1 MHCNKV
7 YRELLDSVMTW
18 KRSLTSELLMMFYGD
33 MMHLPVTD
41 KEVESLRATIIDSK
55 KRYRFVRVNVMRIYG
70 FNRMP
75 LENLDNMAADF
86 WDAYLKHETWINS
99 LQVLHEQPPDLKFAF
114 QTQSHLKFYS
124 HIFGELN
131 WILSRLSD
139 APKCQKL
146 PDETINTCL
155 SHVIGQL
162 LLKEASQIIDET
174 RRNQEEAE
182 KKRQKDAE
190 EAEAD
195 LLQSLKITDEQM
207 KKNKKKK
214 SNTQTNSKINITTPS
229 PASASSTIF
238 VKEESNQEPKIDN
251 VPSQSTLKT
260 PNILDHGDN
269 DDERD
274 PGEWETT
281 SSKKKASKTLSSSS
295 TFIENWISKSICE
308 VRISEEFSHLILGE
322 NRKRIVDIVK
332 STGSQIKISDE
343 LLNGFRT
350 FRVAGRPFENPSVA
364 AENAQKTVSEM
375 KYRLD
380 HDGWGPMD
388 IENRFEVLNSS
399 IPIIFGTHKKNRMY
413 QMDCLIYI
421 EPVPSSTKT
430 KFLFIRGLLVHVE
443 SATKI
448 FQKYAVSSTVTF
460 DSDNH
465 FSPQRNSFPEDE
477 KLKEEAK
484 NASKTVASQQVEDM
498 DEEFLRVLQL
508 SAQEEEFR
516 KRNEEEKKRQEEKHL
531 DEEKTTQNELSKEI
545 QEMEDSKLA
554 RALMEEEEKQHSL
567 SLSSVPSS
575 PKKTLAAMNTSQHT
589 QRKNIQ
595 NQTSA
600 LNPTVKPI
608 LQEVPFNN
616 YIENWKDDHLVI
628 QMPQAFFGKVMGSS
642 GSTLKQI
649 EKESKTKIEYFK
661 DLDEKQLHNRARRF
675 FIHGNR
681 NNIAY
686 CVRRMKEE
694 IGEDK
699 TFMLPSSVQAKMF
712 VDQTKPIKEFE
723 TYSKTRLVFHQQAAQ
738 NAFRNVSVSGSPES
752 IRICKLLFEEM
763 IVTNCSA
770 AQALS
775 NLAARKN
782 RPLSVSSNPSGAN
795 ITSIR
800 SAHQPANVN
809 STKATFRGI
818 GGGLSNFRGENSCFL
833 NVVVQSFF
841 HFPSFASQILRSRHS
856 RCKSKENPPGKCLV
870 CSLLNTFRALS
881 SSEEG
886 TFVSSVELREA
897 VADAFEGSFDL
908 GKMEDAAEAFER
920 VLGAVHLS
928 LIEEE
933 EIGKEDKSTKP
944 CDCIVH
950 RCFAFYFLEGV
961 KCDKCQRE
969 LTYEKEGEDLER
981 NTRIKTL
988 RTHSVVPLRPKY
1000 PSLVSYVSAAEI
1012 VSYDSTDS
1020 FQEKV
1025 KKSMEIMPVSCPSC
1039 NKSGLPVER
1048 IITRVPTD
1056 VFSLGIVFASEN
1068 PDPLK
1073 DVKPLLDCISQELD
1087 IAALTKIRTVDSAK
1101 DVILKSCPSI
1111 LRGTICFYRKHYVA
1125 FFRKKMSDDWFEFD
1139 DANVKPIGPSWEHA
1153 KKTIFSKKYQPVV
1166 LFYELVQD

>member
-1 MHCNKV
+1 MNILKQTQNQQNQKFRKQGADFFRTNMEKLSSRVDEAANLKLFRPETCLCHTREIVETCPLLKPYLSFLASSTASEEDAFDKVFNAIKKSKVELKPLQLETFYMKERLQTGIKCIRCKEIAIQEIDRLVNDPKLELPLEVTSPKQDRTLLWKLMSVSPAEQKIAAKLILPSTHITKKKESVTPSSNRSVDEKLLYKQLTSNCKNHLLFNFPELDGPLFYDYIIKEYRNANYEDPDSLLDIVKIMEELLEVLWSGFSFQACFSRQIPVDLREELIKIYKLETTIIISLTEGTDKAHDLNDALIQLNSYCDNIISIIERSNFNRDCMNAIEIGLHLASRRLSSSFIFKSDNLSFYDTVSFLLRYVRTSSYETRFDNLAMHCNKV

-260 PNILDHGDN
+260 PNILDHEDN

-699 TFMLPSSVQAKMF
+699 TFMLPRLKTSVG
-712 VDQTKPIKEFE
+712 T
-723 TYSKTRLVFHQQAAQ
+723 LV
-738 NAFRNVSVSGSPES
+738 
-752 IRICKLLFEEM
+752 M
-763 IVTNCSA
+763 I
-770 AQALS
+770 LS
-775 NLAARKN
+775 T
-782 RPLSVSSNPSGAN
+782 G
-795 ITSIR
+795 
-800 SAHQPANVN
+800 
-809 STKATFRGI
+809 
-818 GGGLSNFRGENSCFL
+818 
-833 NVVVQSFF
+833 
-841 HFPSFASQILRSRHS
+841 
-856 RCKSKENPPGKCLV
+856 
-870 CSLLNTFRALS
+870 
-881 SSEEG
+881 
-886 TFVSSVELREA
+886 
-897 VADAFEGSFDL
+897 
-908 GKMEDAAEAFER
+908 
-920 VLGAVHLS
+920 
-928 LIEEE
+928 
-933 EIGKEDKSTKP
+933 
-944 CDCIVH
+944 
-950 RCFAFYFLEGV
+950 
-961 KCDKCQRE
+961 
-969 LTYEKEGEDLER
+969 
-981 NTRIKTL
+981 
-988 RTHSVVPLRPKY
+988 
-1000 PSLVSYVSAAEI
+1000 
-1012 VSYDSTDS
+1012 
-1020 FQEKV
+1020 
-1025 KKSMEIMPVSCPSC
+1025 
-1039 NKSGLPVER
+1039 
-1048 IITRVPTD
+1048 
-1056 VFSLGIVFASEN
+1056 N
-1068 PDPLK
+1068 PD
-1073 DVKPLLDCISQELD
+1073 LLQDGQETGMISMD
-1087 IAALTKIRTVDSAK
+1087 
-1101 DVILKSCPSI
+1101 
-1111 LRGTICFYRKHYVA
+1111 
-1125 FFRKKMSDDWFEFD
+1125 FF
-1139 DANVKPIGPSWEHA
+1139 
-1153 KKTIFSKKYQPVV
+1153 TFS
-1166 LFYELVQD
+1166 